1 MKSKLIISLHKA
13 ERLEFS
19 IKGDFQIS
27 ESIENVLLT
36 FCAAEIGTVTL
47 FLKILKCENRIECYR
62 NKIHIETTQ
71 ICEIQRILSLGISS
85 KILFAI
91 I

>member
-1 MKSKLIISLHKA
+1 MKSKLIISLRKA

-27 ESIENVLLT
+27 ESTENVLLT
-36 FCAAEIGTVTL
+36 FCTAEIGTVTL

-62 NKIHIETTQ
+62 NKIHMKIMQ
-71 ICEIQRILSLGISS
+71 MCEIQRILSLGISS

>member
-1 MKSKLIISLHKA
+1 MKLKLTISLCKA

-19 IKGDFQIS
+19 IKVYFHIS

-36 FCAAEIGTVTL
+36 FCTAEMDTMTL
-47 FLKILKCENRIECYR
+47 FLKILQCENRIECYR
-62 NKIHIETTQ
+62 NKIHMKTMQ
-71 ICEIQRILSLGISS
+71 ICEIQRILSLGISN

>member
-62 NKIHIETTQ
+62 NKIHRETTQ

>member
-19 IKGDFQIS
+19 IKRDFQIS
-27 ESIENVLLT
+27 ESTENVLLT
-36 FCAAEIGTVTL
+36 FCTAEIGTVTL

-62 NKIHIETTQ
+62 NKIHMTIWLGNRQAAAELRREAGIED
-71 ICEIQRILSLGISS
+71 
-85 KILFAI
+85 
-91 I
+91 